1 MPKRLAVLLLLTTSP
16 LLAQTRFDGTWMMK
30 MDTLQF
36 SGTPEEYLVDQARY
50 RCLSCV
56 PPVDVKSDGS
66 DHKVSGHDAYY
77 DTMSARILDEKSV
90 EFTFK
95 KNGKVVARSSETV
108 SPDGKTMIEEF
119 TNTGASDEVTGKA
132 GFIRVGD
139 APAGAHPLSGKWQ
152 MRIIKN
158 ATEAGT
164 LTTYRSIPGGLKIL
178 NGRQSYD
185 VKFDGKD
192 YPISGDRHATVSL
205 KLINDYTLEE
215 VDKNDGKILT
225 IIRMSVSQDGKTMK
239 VESSDK
245 QRGGTMTYTAEKIP

>member
-1 MPKRLAVLLLLTTSP
+1 MPNRLAVLLLLATSP

-36 SGTPEEYLVDQARY
+36 SGTPEEYLVDHGLY
-50 RCLSCV
+50 RCLSCI

-66 DHKVSGHDAYY
+66 DQKVAGHDAYY

-90 EFTFK
+90 EFIFK

-108 SPDGKTMIEEF
+108 SVDGKTMLEEF
-119 TNTGASDEVTGKA
+119 TNTAEPDPVTGKA

-139 APAGAHPLSGKWQ
+139 APAGAHALSGKWQ
-152 MRIIKN
+152 MRTIKN

-164 LTTYRSIPGGLKIL
+164 LTTYRSIPGGLNIL

-192 YPISGDRHATVSL
+192 YPIGGDRHATVSL
-205 KLINDYTLEE
+205 KLIDDFTMEE

-225 IIRMSVSQDGKTMK
+225 IIRMSLSQDGKTMK

-245 QRGGTMTYTAEKIP
+245 LRGGTMTYTAEKIP